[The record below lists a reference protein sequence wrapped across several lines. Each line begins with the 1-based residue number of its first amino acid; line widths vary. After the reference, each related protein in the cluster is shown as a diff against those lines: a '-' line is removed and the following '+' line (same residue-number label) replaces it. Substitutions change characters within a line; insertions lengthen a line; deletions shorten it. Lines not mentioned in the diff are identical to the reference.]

1 MSMDSD
7 KIMFIKCLSL
17 VLILYLILKIFIAL
31 KNNFYIYSFS
41 DFGSAFDL
49 NYGDYIKFNFN
60 IRTDDALDDCKIK
73 GMYSNGSLS
82 SIDIQ
87 GDGVKCKILRENNKL
102 GIL

>member
-1 MSMDSD
+1 MDPN
-7 KIMFIKCLSL
+7 KIMLIKCLSL
-17 VLILYLILKIFIAL
+17 ILILYLIFKILISL

-41 DFGSAFDL
+41 DFGSTFDL

-60 IRTDDALDDCKIK
+60 IRTDDALNDCKIK
-73 GMYSNGSLS
+73 GMYQNGSLS

-87 GDGVKCKILRENNKL
+87 GDGEKCKILRENNKL